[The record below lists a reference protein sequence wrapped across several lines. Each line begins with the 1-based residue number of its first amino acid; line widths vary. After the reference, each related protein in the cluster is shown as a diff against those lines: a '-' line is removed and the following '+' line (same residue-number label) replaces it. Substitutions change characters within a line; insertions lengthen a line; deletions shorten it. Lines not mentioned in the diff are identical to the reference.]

1 MSTHKLPVFEVN
13 MHDALRSWH
22 ERGGRGTCEPAMV
35 DVPFDEVLMT
45 TRDDL
50 DGEAGEY
57 EWRQRIFGARLVFRW
72 ILAEGFHPLKIMK
85 RLFAVGRA
93 MRIAP
98 FSELTMTEQGK
109 MFSEERASV
118 SWRMKVLSGLI
129 KLRGMRGHRLPG
141 QKTQHASDVARE
153 AAKGNQHRNG
163 IGKNGE
169 PVGVRAKQQSFLRKL
184 HVTANGKNLSLK
196 P

>member
-1 MSTHKLPVFEVN
+1 MSRHKRPIFERN

-22 ERGGRGTCEPAMV
+22 ERGGRGASEPAIV
-35 DVPFDEVLMT
+35 DVPFDELLLSVG
-45 TRDDL
+45 DNL
-50 DGEAGEY
+50 DGEAGDY
-57 EWRQRIFGARLVFRW
+57 EWRQRILGAKLVFRW

-93 MRIAP
+93 MNIAP

-109 MFSEERASV
+109 MFSEERATV

-129 KLRGMRGHRLPG
+129 KLQGMRGHRLAG
-141 QKTQHASDVARE
+141 QKTERASQAARE
-153 AAKGNQHRNG
+153 VALGNHHRNG
-163 IGKNGE
+163 IGKNGQ
-169 PVGVRAKQQSFLRKL
+169 PVGAKARQSSFLRKL
-184 HVTANGKNLSLK
+184 RVAPTTPH